1 MEAKEKNKYKMYFI
15 QDCHG
20 KGKQYYADIIPI
32 NGDVEMNEHFQR
44 PEPIIGLINAPPAKA
59 VTLGVTLVT
68 VLIFTLINLIF
79 KHRIRCTTFIL
90 LAGIY
95 AALGHITSLIFIMA
109 ITTALDEFI
118 AVPLYHKFK
127 NLYTINKEIDKRS

>member
-1 MEAKEKNKYKMYFI
+1 MEQTHKYKVLTRLCGFI
-15 QDCHG
+15 SFLLTLG
-20 KGKQYYADIIPI
+20 PLL
-32 NGDVEMNEHFQR
+32 VSS
-44 PEPIIGLINAPPAKA
+44 IIGLINAPPAKA

>member
-1 MEAKEKNKYKMYFI
+1 MEQTHKYKVLTKLCGFI
-15 QDCHG
+15 WFLLTLG
-20 KGKQYYADIIPI
+20 PLLVYS
-32 NGDVEMNEHFQR
+32 
-44 PEPIIGLINAPPAKA
+44 IIGLINAPPAKA

>member
-1 MEAKEKNKYKMYFI
+1 MEKTDKYKVLTRLCGFI
-15 QDCHG
+15 SFLVTLG
-20 KGKQYYADIIPI
+20 PLLVYS
-32 NGDVEMNEHFQR
+32 
-44 PEPIIGLINAPPAKA
+44 IIGLINAPPAKA

-90 LAGIY
+90 LSRMY
-95 AALGHITSLIFIMA
+95 AALGHITSLIFIMS

>member
-1 MEAKEKNKYKMYFI
+1 MEQTRKYKVLTRLCGFI
-15 QDCHG
+15 SFLLTLG
-20 KGKQYYADIIPI
+20 PLLVYS
-32 NGDVEMNEHFQR
+32 
-44 PEPIIGLINAPPAKA
+44 IIGLINAPPAKA

-109 ITTALDEFI
+109 VTTALDEFI

-127 NLYTINKEIDKRS
+127 NFLFICRVINFII

>member
-1 MEAKEKNKYKMYFI
+1 MEQTHKYKVLTRLCGFI
-15 QDCHG
+15 SFLLTLG
-20 KGKQYYADIIPI
+20 TLLVYS
-32 NGDVEMNEHFQR
+32 
-44 PEPIIGLINAPPAKA
+44 IIGLINAPPAKA

>member
-1 MEAKEKNKYKMYFI
+1 MEQTHKYKVLTRLCGFI
-15 QDCHG
+15 SFLLTLG
-20 KGKQYYADIIPI
+20 SILVYS
-32 NGDVEMNEHFQR
+32 
-44 PEPIIGLINAPPAKA
+44 IIGLINAPPAKA

>member
-1 MEAKEKNKYKMYFI
+1 MEQTHKYKVLTRLCGFI
-15 QDCHG
+15 SFLLTLG
-20 KGKQYYADIIPI
+20 PLLVYS
-32 NGDVEMNEHFQR
+32 
-44 PEPIIGLINAPPAKA
+44 IIGLINAPPAKA

-68 VLIFTLINLIF
+68 VLICTLINLIF

-127 NLYTINKEIDKRS
+127 NLYTINKEIDKRK